1 MQSKDENQMCCRTVG
16 DSCGPIYSL
25 DNNLR
30 ASTLRRIVRMWRV
43 TEQFLQHNRDIKGSR
58 RVLLEQKTFRRI
70 VRLEGRKFWSDTLCL
85 CMRAGG
91 LRSAA
96 QQRQMVLLSAYYAL
110 TNEKSPKLCMEAKKE
125 TYTLSSFCWEDSLI
139 TQSQTTLGLS
149 AHTYT
154 HNASDVFGARLV
166 KTGGLWRMLI
176 HADYTCLRFS
186 E

>member
-25 DNNLR
+25 HNNLR

-70 VRLEGRKFWSDTLCL
+70 VRLEGRKFWSDTICL

-91 LRSAA
+91 LRSTA
-96 QQRQMVLLSAYYAL
+96 QQRQMVVLSAYYAL
-110 TNEKSPKLCMEAKKE
+110 TNEKSPKWCVEAKKA
-125 TYTLSSFCWEDSLI
+125 TYTLSFLLGGFSYYQI
-139 TQSQTTLGLS
+139 TNHIRFVCTHL
-149 AHTYT
+149 HTQCKWCIW
-154 HNASDVFGARLV
+154 G
-166 KTGGLWRMLI
+166 
-176 HADYTCLRFS
+176 
-186 E
+186 